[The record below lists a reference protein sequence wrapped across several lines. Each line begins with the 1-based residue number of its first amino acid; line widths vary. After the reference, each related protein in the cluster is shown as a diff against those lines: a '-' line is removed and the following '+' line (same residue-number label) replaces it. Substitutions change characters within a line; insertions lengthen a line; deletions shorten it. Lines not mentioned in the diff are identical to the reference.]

1 MNFRILSRGVRRTYC
16 GALSLL
22 FVIFVIVLSTPAASA
37 RSRAG
42 LNLLLITIDTLRADR
57 LSCYDPAHVETP
69 SIDGM
74 AASGTVFTRAFSH
87 TPLTL
92 PAHANLLLGKTPPA
106 HGVHDNGRFTVR
118 EEFLTLA
125 EHLKGLGY
133 STGAFVGGYPLH
145 SRFGLGQGFEV
156 YDDRFTAAPG
166 VGREFAERRAA
177 AVADNAMSWVKGRR
191 SPWFLWVHFYDPHDP
206 YEPPEPFRTRFKD
219 APYDG
224 EVAYVDETVGRLLAF
239 LRDQGLADGTMV
251 VLTGDHG
258 ESLGEHGELTH
269 GFLAYNTT
277 LWVPLVIHVPG
288 KKPSRVDQVV
298 SHVDVFPT
306 ICDALSLGRP
316 GGLEGR
322 SLVPAMDG
330 RKLPPPLVYF
340 ECLSPYYGRGWAPI
354 RGYLDGRMKFIESP
368 VPELYDLE
376 KDFGEAANLA
386 GTRDLAGF
394 RRSLDRM
401 VRPEASAR
409 KSGAETKLDA
419 AAVEKLRSLG
429 YAAGPAVQKKKTF
442 GPKDDVKTLLP
453 YHEKSMEALAL
464 SRAGRESAAV
474 ERLKEVITARPDM
487 DVAHV
492 NLALVYEAAGRAED
506 ARKVLLDGLKTLP
519 ESYDLF
525 THAISF
531 FIAAGDYHAAVAL
544 AESRSLPQMEADPKI
559 WVDLGI
565 CYRNL
570 KDYPKALAAY
580 ETALAVDPTY
590 PVIHNNLGT
599 LQLALFWED
608 ADGSALKKAVAHFEK
623 AVELDPQYAVAFYGL
638 GQAHYR
644 SGDYD
649 RAVAALKKA
658 VGLDPGL
665 VDAHF
670 FLGMAYYHEGLYA
683 DALPPLEAYRES
695 ARKSLDA
702 SDLKK
707 LDGVIAE
714 CRARKRAAP
723 AGLLS

>member
-1 MNFRILSRGVRRTYC
+1 MNSRIFSQVVRRTFC
-16 GALSLL
+16 GALFLL
-22 FVIFVIVLSTPAASA
+22 FVIVLPTPAASA
-37 RSRAG
+37 RPRSG

-57 LSCYDPAHVETP
+57 LSCYDPAHVGTP
-69 SIDGM
+69 SIDGL

-92 PAHANLLLGKTPPA
+92 PAHACLLLGKTPPA

-125 EHLKGLGY
+125 EHLRNHGY

-177 AVADNAMSWVKGRR
+177 AVADNAMSWVKGRQ

-239 LRDQGLADGTMV
+239 LQDQGLADGTMV

-269 GFLAYNTT
+269 GFLVYNTT
-277 LWVPLVIHVPG
+277 LWVPLVIRVPG
-288 KKPSRVDQVV
+288 KKPSRGNQVV

-306 ICDALSLGRP
+306 VCDALSLGRP

-330 RKLPPPLVYF
+330 RKFPPPLVYF
-340 ECLSPYYGRGWAPI
+340 ECLSPYYGRGWAPV
-354 RGYLDGRMKFIESP
+354 RGYLDGRMKFVESP
-368 VPELYDLE
+368 IPELYDIE
-376 KDFGEAANLA
+376 KDFDEAVNLA
-386 GTRDLAGF
+386 GTRDLSGF
-394 RRSLDRM
+394 RRALDKM
-401 VRPEASAR
+401 VQPDDPDG
-409 KSGAETKLDA
+409 KIGAEQKLDA
-419 AAVEKLRSLG
+419 ASIEKLRSLG
-429 YAAGPAVQKKKTF
+429 YAAGSAAPKKKSF
-442 GPKDDVKTLLP
+442 GPEDDVKTLLP

-464 SRAGRESAAV
+464 SRGGREAAAI

-492 NLALVYEAAGRAED
+492 NLALVYEAAGRAGD
-506 ARKVLLDGLKTLP
+506 ARKVLLNGLQTLP
-519 ESYDLF
+519 GSYDLF

-531 FIAAGDYHAAVAL
+531 FISAGDFKEAVSL
-544 AESRSLPQMEADPKI
+544 AESRSLPQMETDPKV
-559 WVDLGI
+559 WVDIGL

-570 KDYPKALAAY
+570 RDYAKALAAY
-580 ETALAVDPTY
+580 ETAMAIDPTF

-599 LQLALFWED
+599 LQLSIYRENPD
-608 ADGSALKKAVAHFEK
+608 PSVLKKAVAHFEK
-623 AVELDPQYAVAFYGL
+623 AMELDPDYAGAHYGL
-638 GQAHYR
+638 GQAHYQ
-644 SGDYD
+644 SGNLDICI
-649 RAVAALKKA
+649 AAMKKA
-658 VGLDPGL
+658 TGLDPDL
-665 VDAHF
+665 ADAF
-670 FLGMAYYHEGLYA
+670 FYLGMALYRERRFAEGLT
-683 DALPPLEAYRES
+683 PLETYREKTQKRL
-695 ARKSLDA
+695 AA
-702 SDLKK
+702 ADLRK
-707 LDGVIAE
+707 LDEVIAE
-714 CRARKRAAP
+714 CRARK
-723 AGLLS
+723 